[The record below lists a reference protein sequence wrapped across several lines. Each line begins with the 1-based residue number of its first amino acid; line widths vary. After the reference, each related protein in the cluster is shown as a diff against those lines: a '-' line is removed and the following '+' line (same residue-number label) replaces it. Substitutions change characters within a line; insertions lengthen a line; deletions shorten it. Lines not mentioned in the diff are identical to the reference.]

1 MVLLFL
7 YTFLF
12 DELDWILMKEGYFQ
26 KKLTELAEKQQRLSS
41 SLKLLDAEI
50 DRIESRVGGLKPVI
64 KRLNDVEAF
73 KEQSLDELKKENDE
87 KITQI
92 QNEVSKL
99 LRKEVKDVT
108 RKKADTLEETL
119 SQIEED
125 KELFKKY
132 AESIS
137 SIETE
142 ITYVKEFHRLLLMK
156 LVNKGVLSYHE
167 QKEIDRRASKKSK
180 K

>member
-1 MVLLFL
+1 
-7 YTFLF
+7 
-12 DELDWILMKEGYFQ
+12 MKEGYFQ
-26 KKLTELAEKQQRLSS
+26 KKLTELAEKQQNLSS

-50 DRIESRVGGLKPVI
+50 DRIESRIGGLKPVI

-73 KEQSLDELKKENDE
+73 KEQALAALKKRNDE
-87 KITQI
+87 KITRVQKKVG
-92 QNEVSKL
+92 QQ

-108 RKKADTLEETL
+108 RKKADTLEESL
-119 SQIEED
+119 SQIKKDE
-125 KELFKKY
+125 KVFNKY
-132 AESIS
+132 AASIS

-167 QKEIDRRASKKSK
+167 QQEIDRRASKKSK